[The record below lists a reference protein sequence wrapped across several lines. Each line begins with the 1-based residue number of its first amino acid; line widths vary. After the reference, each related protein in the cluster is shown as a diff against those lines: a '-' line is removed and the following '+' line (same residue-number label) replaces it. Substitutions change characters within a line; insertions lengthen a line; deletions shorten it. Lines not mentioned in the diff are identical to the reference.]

1 MIKKILNINDTL
13 SFGADENNYVVVV
26 LKMPGQKEKYA
37 QHLYCPTIADCAQT
51 IYEIA
56 LRKNLTKKLCADIR
70 EVLQIVLDTQKELR
84 EIFAPFIQL
93 AAGLKAR
100 ENPAEGG
107 GGGFVDQV
115 RS

>member
-37 QHLYCPTIADCAQT
+37 QHLYCSTIADCAQT

-56 LRKNLTKKLCADIR
+56 LRKNLTKKLCADIQ
-70 EVLQIVLDTQKELR
+70 EVLQITIDTKKEIR

-93 AAGLKAR
+93 DAELKAR
-100 ENPAEGG
+100 GNPAEAGR
-107 GGGFVDQV
+107 GGFIEPV